1 MNARKNDSAVVTVS
15 YGILLEELARRYVNG
30 WCPRLDEQEYVSD
43 LVFNLRA
50 NQQSIERAVRGQAQR
65 RDKS

>member
-1 MNARKNDSAVVTVS
+1 MNVPKDDSAVLTVS
-15 YGILLEELARRYVNG
+15 YGTLLKELARRNSNG

-50 NQQSIERAVRGQAQR
+50 NQQSIERAVSGQAQR

>member
-1 MNARKNDSAVVTVS
+1 LK
-15 YGILLEELARRYVNG
+15 ELARRNSNG

-50 NQQSIERAVRGQAQR
+50 NQQSIERAVSGQAQR